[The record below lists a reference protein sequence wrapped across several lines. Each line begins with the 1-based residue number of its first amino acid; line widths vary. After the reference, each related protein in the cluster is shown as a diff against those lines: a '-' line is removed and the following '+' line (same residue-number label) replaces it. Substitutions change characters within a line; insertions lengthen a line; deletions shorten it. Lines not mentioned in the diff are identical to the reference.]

1 MAGYQRDERTSV
13 DDRQTKNAIPTGW
26 EINPDVRDIQPSVI
40 REILKVASQPGVIS
54 FAGGLPAPELF
65 PGKELQ
71 AIAAQVIANYSP
83 DCLQYSLSQGVVP
96 LRALLAERAT
106 VRGTKTTPANVIITT
121 GAQQGLDL
129 VGRAFLSPGEY
140 VLTENPTYVGALQA
154 FNFYGARYATVD
166 MDEHGMLV
174 DQVQRCI
181 KAHRPKFIYV
191 VPTFQNPTG
200 ITMTVE
206 RREALCKIAAAHGIP
221 LIDDSPYGDIR
232 FAGTPVPSLKSFGGD
247 AVIALRTFS
256 KTMTPGL
263 RVGWI
268 NAAKSFVVLLERV
281 KQFTDLHSSS
291 FTQYL
296 VYEYMRQGL
305 LEPHIELIKADYLN
319 KRNVMMKTLEATFP
333 TEISWTH
340 PEGGLFLWLQLPKHV
355 KAQELFQKAL
365 DMKVAY
371 VPGASF
377 HPNGGGENTLRL
389 NFSNASPEMIVE
401 GVSRLGRLFKENI

>member
-1 MAGYQRDERTSV
+1 MSQKIPV
-13 DDRQTKNAIPTGW
+13 NAFPDGW
-26 EINPDVRDIQPSVI
+26 QINPDVRHIQPSVI

-65 PGKELQ
+65 PKAELQ
-71 AIAAQVIANYSP
+71 AISYQVIDKYVP
-83 DCLQYSLSQGVVP
+83 DCLQYSLSQGIVP
-96 LRALLAERAT
+96 LRTLLAERAT
-106 VRGTKTTPANVIITT
+106 KRGTPTLPANVIITT
-121 GAQQGLDL
+121 GAQQGLEL
-129 VGRAFLSPGEY
+129 VGRAFLQPGDY

-154 FNFYGARYATVD
+154 FNFYGAKYATVD
-166 MDEHGMLV
+166 MDEQGMLV
-174 DQVQRCI
+174 DQLENAI

-200 ITMTVE
+200 ITMTTE
-206 RREALCKIAAAHGIP
+206 RRQALCRIAAQHEIP

-232 FAGTPVPSLKSFGGD
+232 FAGVDIPSLKSFGGD
-247 AVIALRTFS
+247 SVIALRTFS

-268 NAAKSFVVLLERV
+268 NASAAFVVLLERV

-305 LEPHIELIKADYLN
+305 LEPHIAQIKADYLN
-319 KRNVMMKTLEATFP
+319 KRNVMMKTLAESFP
-333 TEISWTH
+333 REITWTN
-340 PEGGLFLWLQLPKHV
+340 PEGGLFLWLKLPAHMN
-355 KAQELFQKAL
+355 AEELFHKAL
-365 DMKVAY
+365 ALKVAY

-377 HPNGGGENTLRL
+377 HPNGGGTNTLRL
-389 NFSNASPEMIVE
+389 NFSNATPELIVE
-401 GVSRLGRLFKENI
+401 GIHRLARLFEENL